1 MFEGT
6 HPCKHT
12 SCSPYAACMA
22 LMLDNLPEALR
33 PALAPVLERL
43 VAQLQPEGL
52 WLFGSWARGSQ
63 SARSDIDLLIEGFE
77 GVPVLQA
84 YDEALE
90 AIGDSPLPLQ
100 PLVAAPSLLAR
111 HGDSPFWRSVKAE
124 AKPLMVG
131 SEFP

>member
-1 MFEGT
+1 
-6 HPCKHT
+6 
-12 SCSPYAACMA
+12 MA
-22 LMLDNLPEALR
+22 LMLDNLPGELR

-43 VAQLQPEGL
+43 VAQLQPQGL

-77 GVPVLQA
+77 GVPVLRA
-84 YDEALE
+84 YEQALE
-90 AIGDSPLPLQ
+90 AIGDSHLPLQ
-100 PLVAAPSLLAR
+100 PLVAPPSLLAR

-131 SEFP
+131 SVFP